1 MKKSYVKKEKD
12 INNTFLSVQ
21 RGQYLT
27 VQTLRRIRK
36 VWQDAFPGEEIPE
49 MKNRKFVAN
58 EVFFILYGSE
68 KEILSSGRLRPI
80 NGVSFLGKLYNI
92 HGISNI
98 ASAVESQGYGK
109 AIMHAMYKYLMQR
122 KQTGIGFCTRDIT
135 PFYPKCGFKVVED
148 LTERFIY
155 KNTKGKIIRD
165 EVHIDVLYL
174 SGSDGFMEKLLDHPK
189 ENVLIPCLHW

>member
-1 MKKSYVKKEKD
+1 MKD

-21 RGQYLT
+21 RGQFLPLKT
-27 VQTLRRIRK
+27 IRRIRK

-49 MKNRKFVAN
+49 MKNRKIIAN
-58 EVFFILYGSE
+58 EVFFILYSPE

-98 ASAVESQGYGK
+98 VSAVESQGYGK

-122 KQTGIGFCTRDIT
+122 KQTGI
-135 PFYPKCGFKVVED
+135 
-148 LTERFIY
+148 
-155 KNTKGKIIRD
+155 
-165 EVHIDVLYL
+165 
-174 SGSDGFMEKLLDHPK
+174 
-189 ENVLIPCLHW
+189 